1 MALNNRGPF
10 LPACIAVITIPL
22 VKSIT
27 VGISGASGVIYAQ
40 RLLMQL
46 EASAEVR
53 QINLVI
59 SGPARRVI
67 NDELDINPLTDTE
80 RMVAELIGH
89 PPAKIISFSSGDIG
103 AAIASGSYPVD
114 AMAIIPCSA
123 STLGVLASGAC
134 RNLLHRAADVCLK
147 EGRKLV
153 LVPRETPLST
163 IHLENMLR
171 LRQAGAMIVP
181 AMPAFYHRPQDIDS
195 LVDHFVYRVMD
206 HLGISHSQET
216 VWHGDTR

>member
-1 MALNNRGPF
+1 MPRRR
-10 LPACIAVITIPL
+10 AVTIRE

-46 EASAEVR
+46 DASPEVR

-59 SGPARRVI
+59 SGPARRVMA
-67 NDELDINPLTDTE
+67 DELDIAATADTDQ
-80 RMVAELIGH
+80 MIASLINR
-89 PPAKIISFSSGDIG
+89 PSAKTVFFHVGDIG

-123 STLGVLASGAC
+123 STLGVLATGTA

-147 EGRKLV
+147 EDRKLV
-153 LVPRETPLST
+153 IVPRETPLST

-181 AMPAFYHRPQDIDS
+181 AMPAFYHRPADITA

-206 HLGISHSQET
+206 HLGVAHSQET
-216 VWHGDTR
+216 VWRGDVSKVS